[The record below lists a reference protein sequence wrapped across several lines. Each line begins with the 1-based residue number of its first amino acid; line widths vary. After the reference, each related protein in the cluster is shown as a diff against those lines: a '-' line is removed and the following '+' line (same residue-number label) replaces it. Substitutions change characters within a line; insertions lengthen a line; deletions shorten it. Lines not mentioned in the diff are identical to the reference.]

1 MQLYYLAFFKN
12 QGFDVPKIS
21 AYLQARD
28 LINRV
33 KPEIVEDK
41 IFQLYNVYTINSN
54 VLKQKLDNEECTIY
68 KYTIDNVIYNFVHS
82 KENNDNTTEIKHEI
96 I

>member
-12 QGFDVPKIS
+12 QNWDPPKIS

-33 KPEIVEDK
+33 KPEIIEDK
-41 IFQLYNVYTINSN
+41 VFSLYNVYSLDSN
-54 VLKQKLDNEECTIY
+54 VLKQK
-68 KYTIDNVIYNFVHS
+68 IDNVIYNFVHS